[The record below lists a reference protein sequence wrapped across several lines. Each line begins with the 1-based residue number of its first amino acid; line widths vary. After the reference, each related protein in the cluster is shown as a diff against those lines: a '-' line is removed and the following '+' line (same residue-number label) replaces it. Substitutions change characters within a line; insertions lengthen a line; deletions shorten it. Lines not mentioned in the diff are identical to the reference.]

1 MFPTVLGV
9 AEEGC
14 LGSQAQALAD
24 PTLRTAN
31 RQKEPAGKEPVAEGA
46 GGNER
51 VELLGHL

>member
-31 RQKEPAGKEPVAEGA
+31 RQKEPAGKEPVAGG